1 MADWDRKIHKL
12 DNRIHEV
19 DTLAEK
25 LSKKSEE
32 NVQAINDLVSRI
44 QSQFLIHGVIGPT
57 ENDLYSSIANCLSDL
72 STFKHSAE
80 KSFTKMCD

>member
-32 NVQAINDLVSRI
+32 NV
-44 QSQFLIHGVIGPT
+44 
-57 ENDLYSSIANCLSDL
+57 
-72 STFKHSAE
+72 
-80 KSFTKMCD
+80 